1 MLDNRFRYPSSRVA
15 RELLFIGAPL
25 IAFVALLLI
34 VTQSQPT
41 ALDRTMIQDLQA
53 FSWGPLSFVPQL
65 SSDVGGGLYGL
76 YILPAIV
83 AATFVA
89 TRQWRLLAVL
99 GAVFILHLVLIS
111 PKAFVE
117 AYRPSPDFGVEGA
130 GGLSSFPSG
139 HVQWSVSFYGLM
151 AFLLWQRW
159 QQAAA
164 RIAIAMTY
172 AAIVL
177 MTMVA
182 RMDLGR
188 HWPIDTV
195 AGVLAG
201 IIAVRILILLHDW
214 ATKPVATEIIPVDRS
229 AK

>member
-1 MLDNRFRYPSSRVA
+1 MMDNRFRLPSSRVA
-15 RELLFIGAPL
+15 REMLFIGAPL
-25 IAFVALLLI
+25 TAFVALLLL
-34 VTQSQPT
+34 VAQSHPT
-41 ALDRTMIQDLQA
+41 TLDRTLIQDLQA
-53 FSWGPLSFVPQL
+53 FSWGSWSFVPQL

-83 AATFVA
+83 AAVMVT

-99 GAVFILHLVLIS
+99 GAVFILHLLLIS

-117 AYRPSPDFGVEGA
+117 AYRPSPAFGVEGA

-139 HVQWSVSFYGLM
+139 HVQWSVSFYGLV

-159 QQAAA
+159 QQTAV
-164 RIAIAMTY
+164 RIVIAITY
-172 AAIVL
+172 VAIVL

-201 IIAVRILILLHDW
+201 IIAVRLLILLHDW
-214 ATKPVATEIIPVDRS
+214 ATKPMGSERITS
-229 AK
+229 GS

>member
-1 MLDNRFRYPSSRVA
+1 
-15 RELLFIGAPL
+15 
-25 IAFVALLLI
+25 
-34 VTQSQPT
+34 
-41 ALDRTMIQDLQA
+41 
-53 FSWGPLSFVPQL
+53 L
-65 SSDVGGGLYGL
+65 SSDIGGGLYGQYL
-76 YILPAIV
+76 LPAIV
-83 AATFVA
+83 GAVFVT

-99 GAVFILHLVLIS
+99 GAVFVLHLLLIS

-117 AYRPSPDFGVEGA
+117 AYRPSPAFGVEGA

-139 HVQWSVSFYGLM
+139 HVQWSVSFYGLV

-159 QQAAA
+159 QQTAV
-164 RIAIAMTY
+164 RIVIAITY
-172 AAIVL
+172 VAIVL

-201 IIAVRILILLHDW
+201 IIAVRLLILLHDW
-214 ATKPVATEIIPVDRS
+214 ATKPMGSERITS
-229 AK
+229 GS

>member
-1 MLDNRFRYPSSRVA
+1 MIDNRYRFLSSRFA

-25 IAFVALLLI
+25 LAFVVLLLI
-34 VTQSQPT
+34 DMQSQPT
-41 ALDRTMIQDLQA
+41 ALDLTLIQDFQS
-53 FSWGPLSFVPQL
+53 FSWGSLSFLPQL
-65 SSDVGGGLYGL
+65 SSDIGGGLYGQYL
-76 YILPAIV
+76 LPAIV
-83 AATFVA
+83 GAVFVT

-99 GAVFILHLVLIS
+99 GAVFVLHLLLIS

-117 AYRPSPDFGVEGA
+117 AYRPSPAFGVEGA

-139 HVQWSVSFYGLM
+139 HVQWSVSFYGLV

-159 QQAAA
+159 QQTAV
-164 RIAIAMTY
+164 RIVIAITY
-172 AAIVL
+172 VAIVL

-201 IIAVRILILLHDW
+201 IIAVRLLILLHDW
-214 ATKPVATEIIPVDRS
+214 ATKPMGSERITS
-229 AK
+229 GS